1 MYFSAGDQKEA
12 DETTGLVF
20 FDLAQVNSLDNRY
33 DETSGLV
40 FFDLAQVNNLEN
52 RYVIHFCSKATL

>member
-20 FDLAQVNSLDNRY
+20 FDLAQVNNLDNRY
-33 DETSGLV
+33 
-40 FFDLAQVNNLEN
+40 
-52 RYVIHFCSKATL
+52 YIIHFSSEATLLLIPISRRLQLICSDILVN

>member
-20 FDLAQVNSLDNRY
+20 FDLAQVNNLDNRY
-33 DETSGLV
+33 
-40 FFDLAQVNNLEN
+40 
-52 RYVIHFCSKATL
+52 YIIHFSSKLLYNLFLFQGRLQLICSDILVN

>member
-20 FDLAQVNSLDNRY
+20 FDLAQVNNLDNRY
-33 DETSGLV
+33 YILHYSNE
-40 FFDLAQVNNLEN
+40 
-52 RYVIHFCSKATL
+52 ATLKHSSISKTFQINVTSWLINN